1 MAGRYLESYFTP
13 EVLAAQ
19 VHYYGRSQNIPPQ
32 AERDPLGREEARFIE
47 SRDSFYMATV
57 TSDGWPYLQHRGGPA
72 GFLKVL
78 DAHTLGFAD
87 LKGNRQLVSTGNLAA
102 SDRVALF
109 LMDYPQRE
117 RLKIMGHAR
126 VLDARSESALADQL
140 APSRELRGA
149 IERLFLINVVSF
161 NWNCPQY
168 ITPRFTEKEVRDAV
182 APLKRRIA
190 ELEANL
196 KQRT

>member
-32 AERDPLGREEARFIE
+32 AERDPLGSEEARFIE

-190 ELEANL
+190 ELETSL